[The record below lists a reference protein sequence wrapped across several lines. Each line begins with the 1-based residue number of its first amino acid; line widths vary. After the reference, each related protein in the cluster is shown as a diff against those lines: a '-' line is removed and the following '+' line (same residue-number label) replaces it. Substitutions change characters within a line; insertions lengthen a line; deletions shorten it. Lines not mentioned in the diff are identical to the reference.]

1 MVISRIFPMVFVV
14 CGTFIFSSDARAE
27 VFELAG
33 NGNFVQISQPAW
45 RPEPVAM
52 PENYAPVI
60 IQPTAATAMLGS
72 GQSKG
77 IVRQHIQLA
86 ARQYG
91 ISSDLI
97 DAVAWQE
104 SRYNPRAISS
114 AGAIGVMQLMP
125 GTARNLGVTNPHDV
139 QQNVAGGAAYLR
151 EQLDRFG
158 NNVPLALAAYNAGPG
173 AVRKYGGIPP
183 YRETQNY
190 VRKIMQRLSAVSVQR
205 IDY

>member
-14 CGTFIFSSDARAE
+14 CGTFIFASDARAE

-45 RPEPVAM
+45 RPEPVAIA
-52 PENYAPVI
+52 ENYAPVV
-60 IQPTAATAMLGS
+60 IQPSPISAGGTGT
-72 GQSKG
+72 
-77 IVRQHIQLA
+77 VRQHIQMA
-86 ARQYG
+86 AQQYG
-91 ISSDLI
+91 ISRDLV

-104 SRYNPRAISS
+104 SRYNPRARSS

-139 QQNVAGGAAYLR
+139 RQNVAGGAAYLR

-158 NNVPLALAAYNAGPG
+158 NNIPLALAAYNAGPG

-190 VRKIMQRLSAVSVQR
+190 VRKIMQRLSETSIQR
-205 IDY
+205 VDY

>member
-14 CGTFIFSSDARAE
+14 CGTFIFSPDARAE

-45 RPEPVAM
+45 RPEPAILT
-52 PENYAPVI
+52 ESYAPVL
-60 IQPTAATAMLGS
+60 IQPAAATAILGS

-190 VRKIMQRLSAVSVQR
+190 VRKIMQRLSAVAVQR

>member
-14 CGTFIFSSDARAE
+14 CGTFIFSTGARAE

-45 RPEPVAM
+45 RPEPVVLTDS
-52 PENYAPVI
+52 YAPVV
-60 IQPTAATAMLGS
+60 IQPAATV
-72 GQSKG
+72 GQSTSQSTG
-77 IVRQHIQLA
+77 SVRQHIQLA

-139 QQNVAGGAAYLR
+139 RQNVAGGAAYLR

-205 IDY
+205 VDY

>member
-1 MVISRIFPMVFVV
+1 MVISRIFPMLFVV
-14 CGTFIFSSDARAE
+14 FGTFIFSSDARAE

-45 RPEPVAM
+45 QPEPVAA
-52 PENYAPVI
+52 PENYAPVV
-60 IQPTAATAMLGS
+60 IQTSPIATPGT
-72 GQSKG
+72 GTG
-77 IVRQHIQLA
+77 TVRQHIQMA
-86 ARQYG
+86 AQQYG
-91 ISSDLI
+91 ISSDLV

-104 SRYNPRAISS
+104 SRYNPRARST

-139 QQNVAGGAAYLR
+139 RQNVAGGAAYLR

-190 VRKIMQRLSAVSVQR
+190 VRKIMQRLSEVSIQR
-205 IDY
+205 VDY

>member
-45 RPEPVAM
+45 RPEPVAL
-52 PENYAPVI
+52 PENYAPVV
-60 IQPTAATAMLGS
+60 IQPAPISAAGTGT
-72 GQSKG
+72 
-77 IVRQHIQLA
+77 VRQHIQMA
-86 ARQYG
+86 AQQYG
-91 ISSDLI
+91 ISRDLV

-104 SRYNPRAISS
+104 SRYNPRARSS

-139 QQNVAGGAAYLR
+139 RQNVAGGAAYLR

-158 NNVPLALAAYNAGPG
+158 NNIPLALAAYNAGPG

-190 VRKIMQRLSAVSVQR
+190 VRKIMQRLSETSIQR
-205 IDY
+205 VDY